1 MDSAPLGCSGPSQSR
16 IKQSTKFELIE
27 CEHRQLLQEFMSA
40 IYEYILVSSHESAT
54 QAAITT
60 DKYYSS
66 ATNSLLIHI
75 NNVLELIFVNGL
87 RIVKPDVG
95 GHLLIFLQLSNEQT

>member
-1 MDSAPLGCSGPSQSR
+1 MDSAPLGCSGSQHPR
-16 IKQSTKFELIE
+16 MKQSTKFELID

-40 IYEYILVSSHESAT
+40 IYEYILVSSHESTAQVAT
-54 QAAITT
+54 AAE
-60 DKYYSS
+60 KYYSS

-87 RIVKPDVG
+87 RIIKPDVS
-95 GHLLIFLQLSNEQT
+95 IWNWWI